1 MKPGI
6 DPQHFASMRKSRTRG
21 VGLKGDLD
29 GFRAARHVWTCAA
42 CLNETRANPFRKP
55 HTRANPQPCRACKAK
70 AWVHS
75 DSQSE
80 ADRYA
85 QLRNRRG
92 ITSLEHPPKPL
103 AIRSFTAKGEIT
115 VVRRYTCDFQYR
127 DNLGQW
133 IYEDH
138 KPHNRLT
145 ELQKLIH
152 TLVWHQHG
160 IDVLITWYTGSG
172 RNRRI
177 QQAWS
182 KELR

>member
-1 MKPGI
+1 MKEGI
-6 DPQHFASMRKSRTRG
+6 DPQHFAAMRKSRTRG

-29 GFRAARHVWTCAA
+29 GFRAAQHVWTCVK
-42 CLNETRANPFRKP
+42 CTTETRSNPYRKPYTRANP
-55 HTRANPQPCRACKAK
+55 RACQACKVK
-70 AWVHS
+70 KWVHS

-85 QLRNRRG
+85 ELRNTRG
-92 ITSLEHPPKPL
+92 TMWLEHPPKPL
-103 AIRSFTAKGEIT
+103 EIRSFTTKGEIT
-115 VVRRYTCDFQYR
+115 IVRQYTCDFRYQS
-127 DNLGQW
+127 GSVW

-152 TLVWHQHG
+152 TLVWLQHG

-177 QQAWS
+177 QQAWAS
-182 KELR
+182 QLR